1 VTAFQSSFH
10 RLELKYLVD
19 EGTAARVRQQIA
31 PYCKRDRNVPGG
43 RSRDYPVESLYLDT
57 PSLAFHRAKEMGDP
71 ERFKLRLRRYWNSD
85 SVCVELKR
93 RTCDVVEKTRAL
105 VAAADVCDVAHGR
118 GKLRDEGSEARAFLD
133 RFARLVLE
141 TGAEPSLLVRYDREA
156 YSSEVDSYAR
166 VTFDRNVEFQR
177 TGSWSFDG
185 ASDAWLPLQDYV
197 VEEAPNPLVVLELKC
212 QVAVP
217 FWLLDVIRTHDLRR
231 DSLSKY
237 SIGIYLAR
245 RLEGYCRGSERA
257 RGVFR

>member
-1 VTAFQSSFH
+1 
-10 RLELKYLVD
+10 
-19 EGTAARVRQQIA
+19 
-31 PYCKRDRNVPGG
+31 
-43 RSRDYPVESLYLDT
+43 
-57 PSLAFHRAKEMGDP
+57 M
-71 ERFKLRLRRYWNSD
+71 
-85 SVCVELKR
+85 
-93 RTCDVVEKTRAL
+93 
-105 VAAADVCDVAHGR
+105 
-118 GKLRDEGSEARAFLD
+118 
-133 RFARLVLE
+133 
-141 TGAEPSLLVRYDREA
+141 LVRYDREA

-185 ASDAWLPLQDYV
+185 ASDGWLPLQDYV
-197 VEEAPNPLVVLELKC
+197 IEEAPHPLVVLELKC
-212 QVAVP
+212 AVAVP